1 KLLVGYNLSVRFSY
15 VCLTDRAVKLLE
27 RNIPSI
33 LRLTRGVDL
42 KVNRRL
48 CSKPLQEGAPQPR
61 SRSALRVPGHRPTD
75 WEKKCLLWAGHFK
88 KPEDIPETV
97 SIEAIRAAQTTLRVK
112 VSYVMIAL
120 TILGCIAMVIRGKQV
135 STDFW
140 LVSANGSQYKL
151 IWIVSTVC
159 PSCSLTLTN

>member
-1 KLLVGYNLSVRFSY
+1 MSLFFYYYF
-15 VCLTDRAVKLLE
+15 
-27 RNIPSI
+27 
-33 LRLTRGVDL
+33 LR
-42 KVNRRL
+42 
-48 CSKPLQEGAPQPR
+48 
-61 SRSALRVPGHRPTD
+61 
-75 WEKKCLLWAGHFK
+75 
-88 KPEDIPETV
+88 
-97 SIEAIRAAQTTLRVK
+97 IEAIRAAQTTLRVK